1 VSPRRIAVAVAVTL
15 GIAVAVVVS
24 VAAIPVTPSMADT
37 VTSNGNLIGDV
48 SCPTTTACVAVDNVG
63 NVLVSTTPDR
73 GGPFAV
79 QDVDPG
85 RQIDGVSCPSTRLC
99 VAVDDSDRVL
109 SSTDPL
115 AAAGRWSHTPSLT
128 GDTGIVDLEPSI
140 ACALPSTCVVA
151 DADGNLRTST
161 NPTGGASAWRRVR
174 TEPDG
179 FSAVSCPSARLC
191 VGVGFE
197 GKVATSTDPGAARSR
212 WSAGAITSDSL
223 QDITCPSAS
232 RCWATSLAGAVYGSD
247 DPARGARGWRLVA
260 RGVGVG
266 SIDCPTE
273 RLCIGTDT
281 RARVRLTRRPDAGRG
296 AWSAIRLADP
306 AAGGWCAG
314 TAFCIVASGADG
326 HLDTTTDPT
335 ARAPRFH
342 RSRADYARS
351 SAFAVARPFTNRQGV
366 TVLPV
371 LTAYD
376 GVLTACDV
384 RACTGAR
391 ARIRAARVSA
401 HPEYT
406 NLRLRPGP
414 GDRGAVTG
422 ATVRV
427 TYSVPGA
434 GATSQDVHVAL
445 THVSGA
451 PDVATALSQSGVSS
465 WVGHRG

>member
-1 VSPRRIAVAVAVTL
+1 VRVHRFAAAVAVTL

-24 VAAIPVTPSMADT
+24 IAVVRVTPSAAVT

-48 SCPTTTACVAVDNVG
+48 SCPTTTACLAVDDAG

-73 GGPFAV
+73 GGPFAART
-79 QDVDPG
+79 VDPG
-85 RQIDGVSCPSTRLC
+85 RQIDGVACPSTRLC

-109 SSTDPL
+109 SSTDPF
-115 AAAGRWSHTPSLT
+115 AAPGRWSHTPSLT
-128 GDTGIVDLEPSI
+128 GDTGIDDLEPSI

-151 DADGNLRTST
+151 DADGNLLTT
-161 NPTGGASAWRRVR
+161 TDPTGGASAWRRVR
-174 TEPDG
+174 AKPNG
-179 FSAVSCPSARLC
+179 FNAVSCPSARLC
-191 VGVGFE
+191 IAVGFE
-197 GKVATSTDPGAARSR
+197 GEVATSTDPGAARSH
-212 WSAGAITSDSL
+212 WSAGAVTSDSI

-232 RCWATSLAGAVYGSD
+232 RCWATTLGGAVYGSN
-247 DPARGARGWRLVA
+247 DPARGAHGWRLVA
-260 RGVGVG
+260 RGVGVD

-306 AAGGWCAG
+306 AEGGWCAG

-342 RSRADYARS
+342 RSRADYVRS
-351 SAFAVARPFTNRQGV
+351 SAFAVARQFTNHQGV

-376 GVLTACDV
+376 GVLSACDV
-384 RACTGAR
+384 RACTGLR
-391 ARIRAARVSA
+391 ARVRAVRVPA

-406 NLRLRPGP
+406 YLRLRPGP

-422 ATVRV
+422 AVVRI

-434 GATSQDVHVAL
+434 GATSRSVHVAL
-445 THVSGA
+445 AHVVGGSH
-451 PDVATALSQSGVSS
+451 VATVVRPGAQEEG
-465 WVGHRG
+465 R